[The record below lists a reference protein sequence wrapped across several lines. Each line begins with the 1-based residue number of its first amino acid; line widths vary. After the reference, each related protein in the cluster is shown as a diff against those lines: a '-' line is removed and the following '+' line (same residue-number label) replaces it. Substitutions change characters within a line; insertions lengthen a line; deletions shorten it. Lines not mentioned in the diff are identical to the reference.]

1 MRQGGSTGKGLA
13 TKAQVV
19 FKGAA
24 RRAWHEVSMA
34 ATNVRA
40 IASMTFKDAIRKKV
54 LFTLVFFAL
63 LLVGTV
69 FLSWVRVEYRLQQM
83 TRILLG
89 GMGFFGMIAAV
100 FLAAPN
106 LPDDIKNKTI
116 FTVLTKPA
124 RRWHVLAGKILG
136 IGYVLAV
143 LLFLMGAMS
152 YAYLSFWGRRMQTEG
167 DTLPVLQGHHR
178 TYAASVEHLGMS
190 LDITEAMIESERA
203 FASGFERMTF
213 HFDRLDSERFS
224 NDVAFAEVILF
235 SHGASY
241 DPRTKEGT
249 GLMQVQ
255 NPTTGEIHTEV
266 FGAET
271 LRPTHVSFPASMI
284 DDSGR
289 LTITLNTRLKSGN
302 YSAMAGSVA
311 VLSQPSTYGINFLKA
326 LTLMFMQ
333 YMVLVFVATAAS
345 TFLTSTVSTITALFV
360 YFTGSLTEMLR
371 AQALELGTRADLFA
385 AGDHSHDASEAVA
398 QVAHVAVNFLMRYF
412 YIGVSIAFPNLSSF
426 SPAGAMSASEYISP
440 ATLGNAFLYAL
451 VFSTASFVIAWAIFS
466 RKEVA

>member
-13 TKAQVV
+13 AK
-19 FKGAA
+19 
-24 RRAWHEVSMA
+24 AWHEVSMA
-34 ATNVRA
+34 VTNVRA

-63 LLVGTV
+63 LLLGTV

-116 FTVLTKPA
+116 FTVLTKPS

-136 IGYVLAV
+136 IGYVLAM

-167 DTLPVLQGHHR
+167 DALPVLQGHHR
-178 TYAASVEHLGMS
+178 TYAASVEHLDMS
-190 LDITEAMIESERA
+190 L
-203 FASGFERMTF
+203 ERMTF

-224 NDVAFAEVILF
+224 DEVAFAEVVLF

-249 GLMQVQ
+249 ALMEAQ

-271 LRPTHVSFPASMI
+271 LRPTHLVFPTSMI

-289 LTITLNTRLKSGN
+289 LTITLITRLKSGN

-371 AQALELGTRADLFA
+371 AQALELGTRADLFSA
-385 AGDHSHDASEAVA
+385 ADHSHDASPAVA

-426 SPAGAMSASEYISP
+426 SPAGAMSASEYITP

-451 VFSTASFVIAWAIFS
+451 VFSAASFVIAWAIFS